1 MPGTNLRTVGGP
13 GALALT
19 FEEVDDWTRKTG
31 ALETL
36 REELSQRTSTMATL
50 QDQLAD
56 IRRLDG
62 WEGSAAHAARQSF
75 DPVDDD
81 LVKGAA
87 AVGAVNAQVG
97 ETIADLTTLQTTISE
112 AKHLASTNGFT
123 IQFNG
128 NIVDLWDLD
137 DKANATEAELVAHER
152 VGDQLRQLVS
162 DIVAKGN
169 DIESDASRVLW
180 AANSGD
186 VGVDGLNDVEGAAN
200 AGALFAL
207 DPDASP
213 QEVTEWW
220 NGLGAEQQSWITTHR
235 PDWVRNRDGIP
246 TDVRNDTNRTFLDTE
261 RARLQAQLAQEQR
274 AHPNPN
280 QPPYGVPAQLLRR
293 KIADLDKIDK
303 TLEQKDTYLIGLDTS
318 GENLKAIV
326 SVGNPDEADNVAVTI
341 PGMGSQ
347 IDAGGTIE
355 GMVREGTLMQSEVM
369 TQLETAG
376 RGHESVA
383 TVAWLGYD
391 TPPGLAA
398 AGSDSRATGAAP
410 VLSQYLESI
419 DATSS
424 GSTDPNLTLVGH
436 SYGSLTAG
444 LALQDGASA
453 VVDDYVAYGSPG
465 FYAMDEADLGMQQ
478 GHVYVMQ
485 APDDPIR
492 VIAETPWYGGDPAD
506 GSFTQLST
514 EAGTTPDGVYR
525 EGSSGH
531 SEYPRPFKV
540 GDQEWLRVS
549 GYNTAAVIAGL
560 PESAVR
566 K

>member
-1 MPGTNLRTVGGP
+1 M
-13 GALALT
+13 ALT
-19 FEEVDDWTRKTG
+19 FEEVDSWTRKTG
-31 ALETL
+31 VLEAL
-36 REELSQRTSTMATL
+36 REELSQRTSTMAAL

-56 IRRLDG
+56 IKRLDG
-62 WEGSAAHAARQSF
+62 WEGSASYAARQSF

-97 ETIADLTTLQTTISE
+97 ETIADLTQLRTMIAE
-112 AKHLASTNGFT
+112 ARHLANANGFT

-128 NIVDLWDLD
+128 NVVDLWDLD
-137 DKANATEAELVAHER
+137 DKANATDAERLQHER
-152 VGDQLRQLVS
+152 VGDQLRQIVS
-162 DIVAKGN
+162 DIVSRGN
-169 DIESDASRVLW
+169 DVEAESSRVLW

-186 VGVDGLNDVEGAAN
+186 VGVDGLKDVDGAAN

-213 QEVTEWW
+213 REVTEWW
-220 NGLGAEQQSWITTHR
+220 NGLDTDQQAWIATHR
-235 PDWVRNRDGIP
+235 PDWVRGRDGIP
-246 TDVRNDTNRTFLDTE
+246 TEIRNETNRTFLDAE
-261 RARLQAQLAQEQR
+261 RARLQAELASEQQ
-274 AHPNPN
+274 ANPNPN
-280 QPPYGVPAQLLRR
+280 QPPYGVPAQLLQR
-293 KIADLDKIDK
+293 KIADLDKIDR
-303 TLEQKDTYLIGLDTS
+303 TLDQKDTYLIGLDTS
-318 GENLKAIV
+318 DENLKAIV

-347 IDAGGTIE
+347 VDAGGTIE

-376 RGHESVA
+376 RGDESVA

-410 VLSQYLESI
+410 VLAQYLESI
-419 DATSS
+419 DATNN
-424 GSTDPNLTLVGH
+424 GTKDPNLTLVGH

-465 FYAMDEADLGMQQ
+465 FYAMDEADLGMNQ

-492 VIAETPWYGGDPAD
+492 VIAETPWFGGDPAD

-514 EAGTTPDGVYR
+514 QAGTTPDGVYR

-531 SEYPRPFKV
+531 SEYPRPFTV
-540 GDQEWLRVS
+540 GDEEWLRVS

-560 PESAVR
+560 PESAIR

>member
-1 MPGTNLRTVGGP
+1 
-13 GALALT
+13 
-19 FEEVDDWTRKTG
+19 
-31 ALETL
+31 
-36 REELSQRTSTMATL
+36 MATL

-56 IRRLDG
+56 IRRLEG

-81 LVKGAA
+81 LIKGAA
-87 AVGAVNAQVG
+87 AVGAVHAQVG
-97 ETIADLTTLQTTISE
+97 ETIADLTKLQASISD

-128 NIVDLWDLD
+128 NVVDLCDLD
-137 DKANATEAELVAHER
+137 DKANASEAELLQHER
-152 VGDQLRQLVS
+152 VGDQLRQMVS
-162 DIVAKGN
+162 DIVSKGN
-169 DIESDASRVLW
+169 EIEAEASRVLW

-186 VGVDGLNDVEGAAN
+186 VGVDGLKDVEGAVN

-207 DPDASP
+207 EPAASP
-213 QEVTEWW
+213 EQVNEWW
-220 NGLGAEQQSWITTHR
+220 NGLGTDQQNWIATHR

-246 TDVRNDTNRTFLDTE
+246 TDVRNETNRTFLDTE
-261 RARLQAQLAQEQR
+261 RTRLQDQLTREQQS
-274 AHPNPN
+274 HPNPN
-280 QPPYGVPAQLLRR
+280 QPPYGVPAQLLQRQ
-293 KIADLDKIDK
+293 IAVLDKLDK
-303 TLEQKDTYLIGLDTS
+303 TLEQKDTYLIGLDTT
-318 GENLKAIV
+318 GESLKTIV

-355 GMVREGTLMQSEVM
+355 GMVREGSLMQSEVM
-369 TQLETAG
+369 TQLDAAG
-376 RGHESVA
+376 RGHETVA

-398 AGSDSRATGAAP
+398 AGSDSRAVGAAP
-410 VLSQYLESI
+410 ALSQYLGSI

-424 GSTDPNLTLVGH
+424 GATDPNLTLVGH

-444 LALQDGASA
+444 LALQDGASS

-514 EAGTTPDGVYR
+514 APGTTPDGVYR

-531 SEYPRPFKV
+531 SEYPRPFTV
-540 GDQEWLRVS
+540 DDQEWLRVS

>member
-1 MPGTNLRTVGGP
+1 M
-13 GALALT
+13 ALT
-19 FEEVDDWTRKTG
+19 FEEVDDWTQKTSV
-31 ALETL
+31 LESL
-36 REELSQRTSTMATL
+36 QEDLSQRTSTMATL
-50 QDQLAD
+50 QDQLSE

-97 ETIADLTTLQTTISE
+97 ETIADLTTLKTAISE
-112 AKHLASTNGFT
+112 ARHLANSNGYT

-128 NIVDLWDLD
+128 NVVDLWDLD
-137 DKANATEAELVAHER
+137 DKANASEAELQQHER
-152 VGDQLRQLVS
+152 VGDQLRQAVS
-162 DIVAKGN
+162 DIITKGN
-169 DIESDASRVLW
+169 EIESETSRVLW

-186 VGVDGLNDVEGAAN
+186 IGVDGLNDVDGAAI
-200 AGALFAL
+200 AGAHFVL

-213 QEVTEWW
+213 KEVKQWW
-220 NGLGAEQQSWITTHR
+220 DGLGSEQQEWIATHR
-235 PDWVRNRDGIP
+235 PDWIRQRDGIP
-246 TDVRNDTNRTFLDTE
+246 SAVRDGVNRTYLDRE
-261 RARLQAQLAQEQR
+261 RARLQEELTQEQQ

-280 QPPYGVPAQLLRR
+280 QPPYGVPAQVLQK
-293 KIADLDKIDK
+293 KIADLDKAAN
-303 TLEQKDTYLIGLDTS
+303 TLKQDDTYLIGLDTS

-326 SVGNPDEADNVAVTI
+326 SVGNPDDADNVAVTI

-347 IDAGGTIE
+347 KDAGGTIE
-355 GMVREGTLMQSEVM
+355 GMVREATLMRSEV
-369 TQLETAG
+369 TSQLENAG
-376 RGHESVA
+376 RGHEGVA
-383 TVAWLGYD
+383 TVAWLGGD
-391 TPPGLAA
+391 TPPGLAE

-419 DATSS
+419 DATSA
-424 GSTDPNLTLVGH
+424 GTENPNLTLVGH

-444 LALQDGASA
+444 LALQEGASN

-465 FYAMDEADLGMQQ
+465 FYAMDEADLGMPQ

-492 VIAETPWYGGDPAD
+492 IIAETPWFGGDPAD

-514 EAGTTPDGVYR
+514 QAGTTPDGMYR
-525 EGSSGH
+525 EGASGH
-531 SEYPRPFKV
+531 SEYPRPFTV
-540 GDQEWLRVS
+540 DGTDQLRVT
-549 GYNTAAVIAGL
+549 GYNTAAVIAGV
-560 PESAVR
+560 PEMAVR